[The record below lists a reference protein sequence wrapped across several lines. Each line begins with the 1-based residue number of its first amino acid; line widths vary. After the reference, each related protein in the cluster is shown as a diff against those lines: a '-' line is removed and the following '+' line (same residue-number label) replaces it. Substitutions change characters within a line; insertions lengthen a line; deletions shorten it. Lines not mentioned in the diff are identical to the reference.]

1 MENVILNFISIMT
14 WGKLHFWILPTG
26 KPIHLLLI
34 YYLFLFFE
42 SLFFILW
49 ILTLNL
55 QQGDFCI
62 SFVSTSWIYWTMKG
76 RKLWL
81 QEYFITQCF
90 VTCGAS
96 SLMVIVSILP
106 HAEFGRNDHREG
118 RVPHFIIPNSH
129 IWYLL
134 QRILVTLPQFSSLL
148 QIEALYVTQNNFLK

>member
-1 MENVILNFISIMT
+1 MT

-34 YYLFLFFE
+34 YYLFLFTE

-76 RKLWL
+76 RQLWL

-90 VTCGAS
+90 VKFKTHTYDMS
-96 SLMVIVSILP
+96 HIVCDI
-106 HAEFGRNDHREG
+106 
-118 RVPHFIIPNSH
+118 SH
-129 IWYLL
+129 VTYRMWHIVCDIWYLL
-134 QRILVTLPQFSSLL
+134 HRILVTLPQFSSLS
-148 QIEALYVTQNNFLK
+148 QIEALYVT